1 VIKRILGVGTG
12 LAVMGVVGVLGYR
25 HFVPAG
31 PASADAATPP
41 TTSATGS
48 KVINLGAEVEAPVAP
63 GRVKISP
70 VTPRQ
75 MPPKMSDLKPK
86 PAATQ
91 PTTQS
96 APGGFKTRAA
106 VPVAPAAAAAQQQ
119 MIKPVKSSGAAGQL
133 VQPKVSTPTTQP
145 RAATTRP
152 TTKPASKRKTISI
165 QGDGQSSSAGA
176 SGAKLT
182 PAERASFSLLHQ
194 LRILRNSID
203 VWKVRHE
210 GEEIDFVA
218 NSGWEQ
224 LIRDPAGQLLG
235 APPVN
240 PFNGCSR
247 VLAVRDDPKPG
258 QAVAGPFGYVY
269 AAGSGK
275 LYATDGNG
283 RIVDDAAI
291 DAVALEVRAVR
302 EMAPQDAERYLL
314 VELGTM
320 RTQLAAYA
328 QHHADRMPD
337 FARYPKFE
345 QLLQRTLAD
354 GRVVEGAGPGRSG
367 QMFGP
372 YILSMPVNPL
382 NGKYKVK
389 ALDGEV
395 KVGQR
400 VDWDEAGFVYSTA
413 ARRLYG
419 LDANGCVFDES
430 RSSTGNPSR
439 ESTGTSSA
447 ASADPVQTLRGKLA
461 QYKAQHND
469 RLPDLK
475 KYPRWEQLTSKTTA
489 DGVPDASG
497 EYGPYLFQTP
507 VNTSN
512 GSTQVLIVS
521 RVQSYRANP
530 TVGFV
535 FEVSSGRIWATD
547 AQGNLV
553 QD

>member
-1 VIKRILGVGTG
+1 MRWGICAGARSWTVYAALTVGGAVIKRILGVGTG

-41 TTSATGS
+41 TTSSTGS
-48 KVINLGAEVEAPVAP
+48 KVINLGAEIEAPVAP

-86 PAATQ
+86 PGATQ
-91 PTTQS
+91 PTTQP
-96 APGGFKTRAA
+96 ATGGSKTRAA

-119 MIKPVKSSGAAGQL
+119 MVKPVKSSGASGQL
-133 VQPKVSTPTTQP
+133 VQPKVSTATTQP
-145 RAATTRP
+145 RPATTRP
-152 TTKPASKRKTISI
+152 TATTQPKPASKRKTISI

-182 PAERASFSLLHQ
+182 PTERASFSLLHQ
-194 LRILRNSID
+194 LRVLRNSID

-224 LIRDPAGQLLG
+224 LMREASGQLLG
-235 APPVN
+235 AAPVN

-269 AAGSGK
+269 AAQSGK
-275 LYATDGNG
+275 LYATDANG

-320 RTQLAAYA
+320 RTQMAAYA

-337 FARYPKFE
+337 FARYPSFE
-345 QLLQRTLAD
+345 QLLQRTLVD

-395 KVGQR
+395 KVGQH

-430 RSSTGNPSR
+430 RSSAGSLSR
-439 ESTGTSSA
+439 ESSGTSA
-447 ASADPVQTLRGKLA
+447 AAADPV
-461 QYKAQHND
+461 
-469 RLPDLK
+469 
-475 KYPRWEQLTSKTTA
+475 
-489 DGVPDASG
+489 
-497 EYGPYLFQTP
+497 
-507 VNTSN
+507 
-512 GSTQVLIVS
+512 
-521 RVQSYRANP
+521 
-530 TVGFV
+530 
-535 FEVSSGRIWATD
+535 
-547 AQGNLV
+547 
-553 QD
+553 